1 MTYVR
6 SRFLTLAGLGL
17 AGAFA
22 RPGAAAELPGPA
34 AHSLK
39 ELLAG
44 NARFVA
50 DRATC
55 PPLTARRLEL
65 AEGQQPFAIVVS
77 CSDSRVPVETVF
89 DQPPGNIFGVRVAGN
104 FVDEHG
110 LGSIEYAIA
119 ALGSGLIL
127 VLGHTA
133 CGAIKATV
141 EYVQSGATQPD
152 HIQSLVAALAPSARS
167 TRGGPGDWVTRATE
181 RNVHDA
187 IASLP
192 ARSPIV
198 ADAVR
203 RGTLAIAG
211 GIYDLH
217 SGRVSLIA

>member
-1 MTYVR
+1 MRYAR
-6 SRFLTLAGLGL
+6 RHFLATAGLGL
-17 AGAFA
+17 AGALVA
-22 RPGAAAELPGPA
+22 PAAAAEMPHAA

-44 NARFVA
+44 NDRFVA
-50 DRATC
+50 DRAIC
-55 PPLTARRLEL
+55 PPMTARRLEL
-65 AEGQQPFAIVVS
+65 AEGQHPFAIVVS

-89 DQPPGNIFGVRVAGN
+89 DQQPGNIFGVRVAGN

-110 LGSIEYAIA
+110 LGSIEYAVA

-141 EYVQSGATQPD
+141 DYVKNGTTQPD
-152 HIQSLVAALAPSARS
+152 HIQSLVAALAPAARES
-167 TRGGPGDWVTRATE
+167 KNGSGDWVTRATE
-181 RNVHDA
+181 RNVHDT
-187 IASLP
+187 IASLS

-198 ADAVR
+198 ANAVK

-217 SGRVSLIA
+217 SGRVTTIA